1 MFSMVVTSPVSHLG
15 VASVRARLK
24 TAAPLNQFF
33 MLSTPALL
41 NFAAPSNMP
50 SMDVTADK
58 SHAGDVPGPSSLL
71 NSAASLNMFFVFAT
85 FFVSQVLM
93 SWSKILAPWNMPS
106 MSVTAV
112 VFHFLMV
119 SLLPLLNFVAPWNMP
134 SMVSTEVKTHI
145 LVPGVM
151 SWSNFM
157 APWNMPS
164 MSVTDF
170 ISHFGVAAGMGWL
183 KATAPLNMFEVLVKA
198 VVSQFLMVSLPPLLN
213 ALAPWNM
220 AFMSFTATVS
230 QTGDVP
236 GVSSWLNVSAFR
248 NISCMSVTNFVSQV
262 FRGWSKAF
270 APLNIRT
277 MS

>member
-1 MFSMVVTSPVSHLG
+1 
-15 VASVRARLK
+15 
-24 TAAPLNQFF
+24 
-33 MLSTPALL
+33 
-41 NFAAPSNMP
+41 
-50 SMDVTADK
+50 
-58 SHAGDVPGPSSLL
+58 
-71 NSAASLNMFFVFAT
+71 
-85 FFVSQVLM
+85 
-93 SWSKILAPWNMPS
+93 
-106 MSVTAV
+106 
-112 VFHFLMV
+112 
-119 SLLPLLNFVAPWNMP
+119 
-134 SMVSTEVKTHI
+134 
-145 LVPGVM
+145 
-151 SWSNFM
+151 
-157 APWNMPS
+157 

-277 MS
+277 MSFTLSVFHLLPLVGIALLNAAAPLNMFFIVVTLAVFHRSTSPLNFEAPSNILSMVVTSAVFHLSPLVLIV